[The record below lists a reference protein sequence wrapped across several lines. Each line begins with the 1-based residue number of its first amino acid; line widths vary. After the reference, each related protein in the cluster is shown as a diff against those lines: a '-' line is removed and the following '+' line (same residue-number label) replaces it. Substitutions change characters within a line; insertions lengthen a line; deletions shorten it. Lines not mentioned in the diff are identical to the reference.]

1 MRACMRAGWCLV
13 TSTQPWVW
21 KLGDLNKLLVWSGSP
36 ASGGGMGWVPT
47 VETKGSRDLG
57 FSSRAQPPAG
67 QLLWSSPA
75 RPRDC
80 RGEGSR
86 QAPREPQ
93 CGLCRRGDEGP
104 AGAGT

>member
-1 MRACMRAGWCLV
+1 
-13 TSTQPWVW
+13 
-21 KLGDLNKLLVWSGSP
+21 
-36 ASGGGMGWVPT
+36 MGWVPT

-67 QLLWSSPA
+67 QLLWSSPV

-93 CGLCRRGDEGP
+93 CGLCRRDDEGP
-104 AGAGT
+104 EGAGTWVRPERPSRDPRWKAQGL

>member
-1 MRACMRAGWCLV
+1 MCACRRA
-13 TSTQPWVW
+13 
-21 KLGDLNKLLVWSGSP
+21 LGDKYPGSGNWWDLNKLLVWSGSP

-47 VETKGSRDLG
+47 LETKGSRDLG

-80 RGEGSR
+80 RGEE
-86 QAPREPQ
+86 QAGAQRTPVWPVQ
-93 CGLCRRGDEGP
+93 AGRRGP
-104 AGAGT
+104 

>member
-1 MRACMRAGWCLV
+1 MRVCRRA
-13 TSTQPWVW
+13 
-21 KLGDLNKLLVWSGSP
+21 LGDKSTALGLETDGTATSSWSGQEAQPVGVAWGGSP
-36 ASGGGMGWVPT
+36 P

-104 AGAGT
+104 EGQAPE